1 MWRWVTRGL
10 VLSLLALSAPLL
22 FAQPVYQ
29 FVGDV
34 DSPDPS
40 RIQSGVILVK
50 GWALDPAQ
58 ISRIELWVDDQF
70 LHKAVMFL
78 PRIDIEQAYP
88 DWPGIHTARP
98 GFTTGFLASRFP
110 DGPHTV
116 EMRAY
121 ASNGDVH
128 AFGRRTITINNS
140 INQSPFGALDIP
152 GGVGITNLTGAFPVV
167 GWAADTDGL
176 ERIEV
181 MIDGTIMQDAV
192 HGDPRPDVGATF
204 ADFTNAAFS
213 GFVANVD
220 STRLQNG
227 VHLLEVRAIDN
238 DGVVA
243 LIGRRT
249 VQIINNDNFL
259 KPFGYLDEP
268 QRDAVLYGTGC
279 ADIDDDG
286 GPVISPP
293 VDVEEHITPVRG
305 WALDLGTR
313 QDTGRVAYAEL
324 LVDGVRWLSTDDCG
338 LVAGRFANCY
348 GIPRFDVARYYPTFP
363 DAPRAGFL
371 FTLDVGTLMNIGIRP
386 GIHNLMVR
394 VGDREQT
401 FTELPNRDGMP
412 VWFQCVD
419 DNFDFIALGFIDFPT
434 KNDYVSGNVVFRG
447 WAVEDQS
454 TVVTVELFVDG
465 NFVGVAAY
473 GFPRA
478 DVGDQFPQFPAAR
491 FSGWNFTMD
500 TRKLGNSIHRLT
512 VRTKDAQGRT
522 SEIGSTDFYVLNAN
536 PQP

>member
-10 VLSLLALSAPLL
+10 VLSFVALLAPML
-22 FAQPVYQ
+22 FAQPTFQ

-34 DSPDPS
+34 DAPDPA
-40 RIQSGVILVK
+40 RIHSGVVLVK

-70 LHKAVMFL
+70 LHKTVMFL
-78 PRIDIEQAYP
+78 PRIDVEQAYP

-128 AFGRRTITINNS
+128 TFGRRTITINNS

-152 GGVGITNLTGAFPVV
+152 GGVGITNLSGAFPVV

-181 MIDGTIMQDAV
+181 MIDGTIMQDAI

-204 ADFTNAAFS
+204 ADFTAAAFS
-213 GFVANVD
+213 GFIANID

-238 DGVVA
+238 DGVIA
-243 LIGRRT
+243 LIGRRS
-249 VQIINNDNFL
+249 VQIINNDQFL

-268 QRDAVLYGTGC
+268 LRDAVLYGTGC
-279 ADIDDDG
+279 AGIVDDA
-286 GPVISPP
+286 PVISPP
-293 VDVEEHITPVRG
+293 VDVEEHITPVKG

-348 GIPRFDVARYYPTFP
+348 GLPRFDVARYYPMFP
-363 DAPRAGFL
+363 DAPRAGFF
-371 FTLDVGTLMNIGIRP
+371 FTLDVGTLLNIGVRP

-419 DNFDFIALGFIDFPT
+419 DNFDFIAIGFIDFPT
-434 KNDYVSGNVVFRG
+434 KNDYVSGNVTFRG

-454 TVVTVELFVDG
+454 NVVTVEIFVDG
-465 NFVGVAAY
+465 DFMGLAAY
-473 GFPRA
+473 GYPRS
-478 DVGDQFPQFPAAR
+478 DVGDQFPQFPASK

-500 TRKLGNSIHRLT
+500 SRKLGNSIHRLT
-512 VRTKDAQGRT
+512 VRTKDSQGRT